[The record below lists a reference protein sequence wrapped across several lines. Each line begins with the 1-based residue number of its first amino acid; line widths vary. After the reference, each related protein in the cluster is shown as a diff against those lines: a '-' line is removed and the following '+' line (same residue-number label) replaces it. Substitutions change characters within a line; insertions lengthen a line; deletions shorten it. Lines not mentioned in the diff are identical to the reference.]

1 MNCIKKIMNKKWAYK
16 KLNYKNECI
25 KNERIKN
32 ELLKKRTDPRCG
44 GSLGHVVAHRR
55 CGGSLGD
62 VVAYWSVSVVAH
74 LIFYY
79 SIVKCD
85 STV

>member
-1 MNCIKKIMNKKWAYK
+1 MWWLI
-16 KLNYKNECI
+16 
-25 KNERIKN
+25 R
-32 ELLKKRTDPRCG
+32 RCG
-44 GSLGHVVAHRR
+44 GLLVSR

-79 SIVKCD
+79 CIVKCD